1 MKYCKHFPKD
11 FEILIQEPSIKSS
24 RPCLACGS
32 SKRAMFDIVSN
43 KIRCECQFHQSTVVY
58 LIKSF
63 QFKCFIC
70 KLIYCVEKSQY
81 KNTLIPPSREL
92 GCTGLANLGNTCF
105 INVILQ
111 VFSNLVPVYKL
122 LTNYVSYIIADLAEQ
137 PKIKL
142 LKELCR
148 VVHSLWQGSPSIEP
162 KDLIQEFDLLC
173 GTLSRKR
180 HQDTQEFFKF
190 FYDSLEESLNKFLKT
205 QFLKDCF
212 LWKINTKITCQKC
225 QSSKNSTEELIEL
238 PLSIPRKNELNAL
251 RAKSSECLS
260 EKDKIDMNKV
270 SKGWYKKLKL

>member
-11 FEILIQEPSIKSS
+11 FEFLTQKLPQDSP
-24 RPCLACGS
+24 RPCPACGS
-32 SKRAMFDIVSN
+32 SKRVIFNLENNQLS
-43 KIRCECQFHQSTVVY
+43 CECQTHQTSIAY
-58 LIKSF
+58 LLNSS

-70 KLIYCVEKSQY
+70 KLTYCLEKSRT
-81 KNTLIPPSREL
+81 KTLIIPPSRVL
-92 GCTGLANLGNTCF
+92 GCSGLVNLGNTCF

-111 VFSNLVPVYKL
+111 VFSNLVPVFKL
-122 LTNYVSYIIADLAEQ
+122 FTNYVSNVITDLPDE
-137 PKIKL
+137 PKLRL
-142 LKELCR
+142 LKEFCK
-148 VVHSLWQGSPSIEP
+148 VIHSLWQGSPSIEP

-190 FYDSLEESLNKFLKT
+190 IYISLEESLNKFLKT

-212 LWKINTKITCQKC
+212 LWKINTKIICQKC
-225 QSSKNSTEELIEL
+225 KASKNSTEELIEL

-260 EKDKIDMNKV
+260 ERDKIDMSKV
-270 SKGWYKKLKL
+270 SKGWLKKIKL